1 MQRIIPAIRMLGAIV
16 SHYRIIEQLGG
27 GGMGVVYRAEDQHLG
42 RQVAIKFLP
51 PDVLRDP
58 IAEQRFEREAR
69 AASALNHPNICTVH
83 ELGQHDGRPFL
94 VMELLDGRTLKHVV
108 EAKPLEMDRIIELG
122 IEMADALE
130 AAHAHGIVHRDI
142 KPANIF
148 VTSRG
153 HAKILD
159 FGLAK
164 VAGTTGEDIATQPT
178 RTAGDLLS
186 APGVV
191 LGTVAY
197 MSPEQARGESLDART
212 DLFSLGLVLYEMA
225 TSQRAFARPSTVA
238 TLDAILHDT
247 PAAPLRLNP
256 LVPAELEHIIARCLE
271 KDRELRYQ
279 TAAEIRAELKLLR
292 RQTETRQTAIATPR
306 RSRKVLR
313 VAAGAG
319 VLAAAVFAGWWWAPR
334 TPALTQEDEI
344 LLADI
349 ENKTGEPIFDDTLRQ
364 AFAVQLRQSPYL
376 NVVSDDRIQE
386 SLRFMKRKPGERLT
400 EEIGR
405 EICQRQN
412 VKAMLHGSIARLG
425 ESYVI
430 GVNALNCT
438 NGDTLAGEQVQV
450 SRREDVLRELGRAA
464 RKLREELGES
474 LASIERFDV
483 PIERATTGSLEA
495 LKAFTIGVRLHSAG
509 DPAKAIPNLE
519 RATELDPDFA
529 LAYAQM
535 STSHSNLR
543 EFGPARTLATRAY
556 ELRERVSDRER
567 FYIEARY
574 HDGVTG
580 DVDQSQKVY
589 ELWAQTYPRDFVPWN
604 NLSVTLS
611 DAGDYERA
619 LEPVRRSL
627 QLNPGNSLA
636 LSNLAATLHD
646 AGRFDEA
653 RTTADESIKRFPG
666 NAVGYLTRLL
676 VACRDRDT
684 PKQNEMLQ
692 AARTRRMPDVLGA
705 AMQCAAHEGRVN
717 AAREL
722 SLEMIDMAAPRQEVQ
737 ARFKIEL
744 AILEWRLG
752 DQSVARKVANEAATG
767 ISTRGYRLAFLFA
780 TMGEWKRSDEFIAQA
795 SRDQPAT
802 IVKAF
807 WQPIV
812 RAERQLAAGDAAAA
826 VETLKATERFERRW
840 PDARLL
846 RAQALLRAGNASA
859 SVAEFEKL
867 LGHPVP
873 LPTSTVYPLGL
884 IGLARAHVAAGQIA
898 EARAAYDRF
907 LTEWKNADPGVR
919 LLNEARRERA
929 ALK

>member
-1 MQRIIPAIRMLGAIV
+1 MLGAVV

-164 VAGTTGEDIATQPT
+164 VAGTAGEDMATQPT
-178 RTAGDLLS
+178 RTAGELLS

-292 RQTETRQTAIATPR
+292 RQTETRQTAIAAAAPR
-306 RSRKVLR
+306 RSRKALR
-313 VAAGAG
+313 IAAGAA
-319 VLAAAVFAGWWWAPR
+319 VVAAAVFAGWWWAPR

-344 LLADI
+344 LVADI
-349 ENKTGEPIFDDTLRQ
+349 ENKTGEPVFDDTLRQ
-364 AFAVQLRQSPYL
+364 ALTVQLRQSPYL

-386 SLRFMKRKPGERLT
+386 SLRFMKRKPGEPLT
-400 EEIGR
+400 VDVAR
-405 EICQRQN
+405 ESCQRLN
-412 VKAMLHGSIARLG
+412 VKAMLHGSIGKLG
-425 ESYVI
+425 ESYVMAI
-430 GVNALNCT
+430 NALNCA
-438 NGDTLAGEQVQV
+438 NGETLAGEQVQV
-450 SRREDVLRELGRAA
+450 SRREEVLRELGRAA
-464 RKLREELGES
+464 RTLREELGES
-474 LASIERFDV
+474 LASIERYDV

-495 LKAFTIGVRLHSAG
+495 LKAFTLGVRMHSSG
-509 DPAKAIPNLE
+509 DPEKAILHLE
-519 RATELDPDFA
+519 RATALDPEFA

-535 STSHSNLR
+535 STSHNNLR
-543 EFGPARTLATRAY
+543 SFARARTLATRAY
-556 ELRERVSDRER
+556 ELRDRVSERER

-580 DVDQSQKVY
+580 DADQTQKVY

-604 NLSVTLS
+604 NLSVVLT
-611 DAGDYERA
+611 DFGDYEGA

-636 LSNLAATLHD
+636 LSNLAGTLHD

-653 RTTADESIKRFPG
+653 RKTADESIARFPS

-692 AARTRRMPDVLGA
+692 AGRTKRMPDVLGA
-705 AMQCAAHEGRVN
+705 AMQCAAQEGRVN

-722 SLEMIDMAAPRQEVQ
+722 SREMIDMAAPRQEVQ

-744 AILEWRLG
+744 AILEWRFG
-752 DQSVARKVANEAATG
+752 DQSVARKVADEASKVIT
-767 ISTRGYRLAFLFA
+767 TRGYRLAFLFA
-780 TMGEWKRSDEFIAQA
+780 TMGDWKRADEFIAQA
-795 SRDQPAT
+795 SRDQPNAT
-802 IVKAF
+802 VVKTF
-807 WQPIV
+807 WQPV
-812 RAERQLAAGDAAAA
+812 LHAERQLAAGDTTAAI
-826 VETLKATERFERRW
+826 ETLRAADRYERRW

-867 LGHPVP
+867 LSRPVP
-873 LPTSTVYPLGL
+873 LPTSTVYSLGL
-884 IGLARAHVAAGQIA
+884 IGLARARVAAGQIA
-898 EARAAYDRF
+898 EARATYDRF

-919 LLNEARRERA
+919 LLTEARRERA